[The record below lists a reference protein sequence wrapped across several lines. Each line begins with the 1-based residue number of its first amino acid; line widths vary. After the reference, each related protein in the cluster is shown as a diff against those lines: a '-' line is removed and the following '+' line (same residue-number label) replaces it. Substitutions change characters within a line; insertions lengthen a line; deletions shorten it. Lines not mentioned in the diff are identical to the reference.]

1 MLFTCFFRELMN
13 ILGIMGLIFCIF
25 LPVQHRA
32 QVLFHYCEAS
42 LRDLNEG
49 LSKKKHPTF
58 LQITIWLWL
67 IRFHYSK
74 CARWGFPLQRW
85 YSFSHS
91 IVYILKCLLIMFFTE
106 YLIIMFFL
114 ILTTTQYR
122 SWTWN
127 RVEHMIAHRITI
139 WCLHSSDTKV
149 SLCAKCSHYVILL
162 IFFLIALE

>member
-13 ILGIMGLIFCIF
+13 ILSIMGLVFSIF
-25 LPVQHRA
+25 LSVHTQGSGF
-32 QVLFHYCEAS
+32 VS
-42 LRDLNEG
+42 LLWGFFKIWMKDFQ
-49 LSKKKHPTF
+49 KKKHPTF

-67 IRFHYSK
+67 ILFHYSK

-122 SWTWN
+122 SWTWK
-127 RVEHMIAHRITI
+127 RVEHLIAHRITI

-162 IFFLIALE
+162 IFFLVSLE